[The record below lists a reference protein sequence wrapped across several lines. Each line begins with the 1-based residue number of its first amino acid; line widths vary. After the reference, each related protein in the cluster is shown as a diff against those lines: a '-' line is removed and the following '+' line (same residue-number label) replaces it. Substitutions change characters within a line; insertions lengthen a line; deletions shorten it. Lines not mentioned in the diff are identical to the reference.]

1 MDKYEIKLT
10 IDAELSLAEKSRV
23 EGFEG
28 RARVCARRAVGI
40 AIREYVRQRQIP
52 VASENTYSLLLLLR
66 NLPNISPDIQ
76 RAADLFLIRV
86 NEEFQLPPNID
97 LLSEARWLV
106 EKLGNEVT
114 SQAIGA
120 KPRISP

>member
-1 MDKYEIKLT
+1 MVKYEIKLT

-86 NEEFQLPPNID
+86 NEEFQLPSNID

-114 SQAIGA
+114 TQAIGA

>member
-1 MDKYEIKLT
+1 MVKYEIKLT

-86 NEEFQLPPNID
+86 NEEFHLPPNID

-114 SQAIGA
+114 TQAIGA

>member
-97 LLSEARWLV
+97 LLFEARWLV